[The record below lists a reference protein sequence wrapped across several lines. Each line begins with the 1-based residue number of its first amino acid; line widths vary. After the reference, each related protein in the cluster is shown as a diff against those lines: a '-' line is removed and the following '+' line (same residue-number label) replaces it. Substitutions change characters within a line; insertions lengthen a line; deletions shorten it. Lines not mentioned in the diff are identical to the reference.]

1 MPSTALETR
10 IARLESGDS
19 DLAVHYTCNDCGAT
33 VLTEEAGLP
42 GYPPATC
49 TQGRPHSPNPAGP
62 NVRVVWTD

>member
-42 GYPPATC
+42 GYPPD
-49 TQGRPHSPNPAGP
+49 SPIPAGP
-62 NVRVVWTD
+62 STHVVWRD

>member
-33 VLTEEAGLP
+33 VLTEETALTHP
-42 GYPPATC
+42 
-49 TQGRPHSPNPAGP
+49 GRPHRPGCLDGLRRNPCQ
-62 NVRVVWTD
+62 T